1 MEYVE
6 VKLSFV
12 NGKGDCKN
20 VRFYLEKLTHEA
32 LFDESVSEEERQTFL
47 VNEYHEYA
55 REQNRKRKFIQVD
68 EDYFNT
74 VADES
79 EDLNNIGKYDD
90 LHIAISMLTD
100 RQKEFIRLK
109 FYENKSQEEIAR
121 MYGISKQS
129 VCDSMRR
136 IYASLKKHLCENG
149 KSSELPRTLSFFL
162 T

>member
-6 VKLSFV
+6 VKLSFI
-12 NGKGDCKN
+12 NDKGERKN
-20 VRFYLEKLTHEA
+20 VRFYLEKMTYEA
-32 LFDESVSEEERQTFL
+32 LLDESVSEEERQVFL

-55 REQNRKRKFIQVD
+55 REQNRKRKFKQVD

-90 LHIAISMLTD
+90 LHIAISMLAD

-136 IYASLKKHLCENG
+136 IYASLKKHLCGNK
-149 KSSELPRTLSFFL
+149 KSSD
-162 T
+162 

>member
-6 VKLSFV
+6 VKLSFI
-12 NGKGDCKN
+12 NHKGERKN
-20 VRFYLEKLTHEA
+20 VRFYLEKMTYEA
-32 LFDESVSEEERQTFL
+32 LLDESVSEEERQAFL

-55 REQNRKRKFIQVD
+55 REQNRKRKFKQVD

-136 IYASLKKHLCENG
+136 IYVSLKKHLCENE
-149 KSSELPRTLSFFL
+149 KNSD
-162 T
+162 

>member
-6 VKLSFV
+6 VKLSFI
-12 NGKGDCKN
+12 NDKRERKN
-20 VRFYLEKLTHEA
+20 VRFYLEKMTYEA
-32 LFDESVSEEERQTFL
+32 LLDESVSEEERQVFL

-55 REQNRKRKFIQVD
+55 REQNRKRKFKQVD

-90 LHIAISMLTD
+90 LHIAISMLTE

-136 IYASLKKHLCENG
+136 IYVSLKKHLCGNE
-149 KSSELPRTLSFFL
+149 KSSD
-162 T
+162 